1 MHSWIGLLLA
11 AAEGG
16 EHGGGGGTVTDVNFA
31 TVIWAWVAFLVTLW
45 ALSKIA
51 WPMLAAK
58 MEEREKRIREGLE
71 KAEEAEKHAQELMER
86 QEGVLQQAREEAQK
100 LLAES
105 RGTAENIK
113 KEAISAAEREI
124 ADQRERAKKEIDVE
138 RKRALGELRSVA
150 VDLSLAAAGRVLER
164 SLTEEDH
171 RRLAAEV
178 IDEVESLKN

>member
-16 EHGGGGGTVTDVNFA
+16 EHGSGGSVTDVNVA
-31 TVIWAWVAFLVTLW
+31 TVLWAWVAFFATFW
-45 ALSKIA
+45 ALSKVA

-58 MEEREKRIREGLE
+58 MEEREKRIREGLD
-71 KAEEAEKHAQELMER
+71 KAEEAENRARELMEK
-86 QEGVLQQAREEAQK
+86 QESVLQQAREEAQK

-105 RGTAENIK
+105 RSTAENIK

-124 ADQRERAKKEIDVE
+124 ADHRDRAKKEIEVE
-138 RKRALGELRSVA
+138 RKRALGELRAVA
-150 VDLSLAAAGRVLER
+150 VDLSLAAAGKVLER
-164 SLTEEDH
+164 SLTDDDH

-178 IDEVESLKN
+178 IGEVESLN